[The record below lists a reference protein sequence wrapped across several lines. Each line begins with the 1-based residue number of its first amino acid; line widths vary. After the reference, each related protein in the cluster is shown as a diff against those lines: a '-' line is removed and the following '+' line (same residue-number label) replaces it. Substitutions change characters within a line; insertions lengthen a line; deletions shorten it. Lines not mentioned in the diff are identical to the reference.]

1 MGYGSGDRTGPTR
14 VQGKAG
20 AVLQNR
26 TVYRVAMRAPRPIV
40 TACSGKGPT
49 MNETSNWFSNETAT
63 IGDRIAGARDAANLS
78 QSELAR
84 KLGVKVKTVR
94 GWEND
99 VTEPRAN
106 KLQMLSGL
114 LNVSLMW
121 LLNGEGQGV
130 DAPQDEQPIS
140 PDVVAL
146 LQELREIRVEVDA
159 AAERLA
165 RTEKKLRAA
174 IASDAVYGDY

>member
-1 MGYGSGDRTGPTR
+1 MED
-14 VQGKAG
+14 
-20 AVLQNR
+20 N
-26 TVYRVAMRAPRPIV
+26 
-40 TACSGKGPT
+40 
-49 MNETSNWFSNETAT
+49 NWFSNEIAT
-63 IGDRIAGARDAANLS
+63 IGDRIAGAREASGLS

-114 LNVSLMW
+114 LNVTLMW
-121 LLNGEGQGV
+121 LLTGEGQGV
-130 DAPQDEQPIS
+130 DAPVDEAPVTPEVS
-140 PDVVAL
+140 AL
-146 LQELREIRVEVDA
+146 LREIREIRVEVDA

-165 RTEKKLRAA
+165 RTEKKLRALLIHEGTEGA
-174 IASDAVYGDY
+174 Q